1 MAQHFSLFLMKYKSI
16 LVIPD
21 QHFPFNHPD
30 IFRFLKAVKK
40 KYKPDKVVN
49 LGDEVDFHSMS
60 MHDHDPDLPNP
71 FDEMEMAILRLK
83 HMYKLFP
90 EVDVLE
96 SNHGSLVYRRAKKHG
111 LPKKVLKS
119 YNEILEA
126 PKGWRWHHDLVLKG
140 SDNQDIMFCHGLAA
154 DPLKNSKNKSMR
166 FVQGHHHSR
175 FEIQYW
181 ANSKKLFWGV
191 TSGCL
196 IDWKALAFDYGKL
209 MLNKPILG
217 VTVISKG
224 YPVLVPMI
232 LNGAGRWS
240 GVLP

>member
-1 MAQHFSLFLMKYKSI
+1 MSQKKYKSI

-21 QHFPFNHPD
+21 QHFPFNHID
-30 IFRFLKAVKK
+30 IFKFLAAVKK

-49 LGDEVDFHSMS
+49 LGDEVDLHSLS

-71 FDEMEMAILRLK
+71 RDEMQMAIVRLK

-96 SNHGSLVYRRAKKHG
+96 SNHGSLVYRRAKKYG
-111 LPKKVLKS
+111 LPKRVIKD
-119 YNEILEA
+119 YRDILEA
-126 PKGWRWHHDLVLKG
+126 PKGWHWHHDLELMG
-140 SDNQDIMFCHGLAA
+140 TDGEWILFCHGLAA
-154 DPLKNSKNKSMR
+154 DPLKNSKNKGRR

-181 ANSKKLFWGV
+181 ANSERLFWGV

-196 IDWKALAFDYGKL
+196 IDWKSLAFEYGKL

-217 VTVISKG
+217 VTHIANG
-224 YPVLVPMI
+224 YPHLIPMI
-232 LNGAGRWS
+232 LNKYGRWS
-240 GVLP
+240 GILP

>member
-1 MAQHFSLFLMKYKSI
+1 MAKKYKSI

-21 QHFPFNHPD
+21 QHFPYNHID
-30 IFRFLKAVKK
+30 IFKFLQAVEKRC
-40 KYKPDKVVN
+40 KPDKVIN
-49 LGDEVDFHSMS
+49 LGDEIDGHSIS
-60 MHDHDPDLPNP
+60 MHDHNPNLPSP
-71 FDEMEMAILRLK
+71 HDEMEMAIVRLK

-90 EVDVLE
+90 EVDVCE
-96 SNHGSLVYRRAKKHG
+96 SNHGSLVYRRAAKFG
-111 LPKKVLKS
+111 LANRVIKS
-119 YNEILEA
+119 YKEILEA
-126 PKGWRWHHDLVLKG
+126 PKGWHWHSEIELLGGDGEPIL
-140 SDNQDIMFCHGLAA
+140 FCHGLAA

-196 IDWKALAFDYGKL
+196 IDYKALAFDYGKL

-217 VTVISKG
+217 VTWIKNG
-224 YPVLVPMI
+224 YPILVPMV
-232 LNGAGRWS
+232 LNGSGRWD
-240 GVLP
+240 GELYI